1 MIKNFYKFFFYSVSR
16 FLILIDLIFRKI
28 FNRYQFLPS
37 IHEYIE
43 SRQYYEKVI
52 HNKKITFF
60 CPSPQSFGRVQSLY
74 KREPETLN
82 WINNFLPNN
91 SENIGFWDIGA
102 NIGLYSIYSAVKFK
116 NIEIISFEPSTS
128 NTRILSRNIFIN
140 NLESKISI
148 FPLALSD
155 KENIISYF
163 NETKFSESGSHSNFN
178 NDINDRGE
186 IVKENQIKNKY
197 NLFGTSIDNL
207 ILNKILTIPN
217 YIKIDVDGIE
227 HLILKGAKNLLK
239 NKNLKELS
247 IEMNP
252 TYVKSYEF
260 INNIMEE
267 NNFKKVSSLNYRLLS
282 DKNYK
287 LKPNENVNEIFKRNN
302 WNFFQTYHLFNN
314 QIF

>member
-1 MIKNFYKFFFYSVSR
+1 MKYFYKKFFFLVSR
-16 FLILIDLIFRKI
+16 FLIFIDLIFRKI

-37 IHEYIE
+37 IHEEIE
-43 SRQYYEKVI
+43 SRQYYEKII
-52 HNKKITFF
+52 HNKKIIFF
-60 CPSPQSFGRVQSLY
+60 CPSPQTFGRVQSLHI
-74 KREPETLN
+74 KEPETLN
-82 WINNFLPNN
+82 WIDSFQPNN
-91 SENIGFWDIGA
+91 SENMVFWDIGA
-102 NIGLYSIYSAVKFK
+102 NIGLYSIYAAVKFK
-116 NIEIISFEPSTS
+116 DIEIISFEPSTS
-128 NTRILSRNIFIN
+128 NTRTLSRNISIN
-140 NLESKISI
+140 NLENKISI

-163 NETKFSESGSHSNFN
+163 NETRFSEGSSISNFN
-178 NDINDRGE
+178 SDIDYRGE

-207 ILNKILTIPN
+207 ILNEILTVPN

-227 HLILKGAKNLLK
+227 HLILKGAENLLK

-252 TYVKSYEF
+252 TYVKQYEF

-267 NNFKKVSSLNYRLLS
+267 NNFKKVASLNKRLLS

-287 LKPNENVNEIFKRNN
+287 LKSNETVNEIFKRNN
-302 WNFFQTYHLFNN
+302 
-314 QIF
+314 

>member
-1 MIKNFYKFFFYSVSR
+1 MKYFYKNFFFLVSR
-16 FLILIDLIFRKI
+16 FLIFIDLIFRKI

-37 IHEYIE
+37 IHEEIE
-43 SRQYYEKVI
+43 SRQYYEKII
-52 HNKKITFF
+52 HNKKIIFF
-60 CPSPQSFGRVQSLY
+60 CPSPQTFGRVQSLHI
-74 KREPETLN
+74 KEPETLN
-82 WINNFLPNN
+82 WIDSFQPNN
-91 SENIGFWDIGA
+91 SENMVFWDIGA
-102 NIGLYSIYSAVKFK
+102 NIGLYSIYAAVKFK
-116 NIEIISFEPSTS
+116 DIKIISFEPSTS
-128 NTRILSRNIFIN
+128 NTRTLSRNISIN
-140 NLESKISI
+140 NLENKISI

-163 NETKFSESGSHSNFN
+163 NETRFSEGSSISNFN
-178 NDINDRGE
+178 SDIDYRGE

-207 ILNKILTIPN
+207 ILNEILTVPN

-227 HLILKGAKNLLK
+227 HLILKGAENLLK

-252 TYVKSYEF
+252 TYVKQYEF

-267 NNFKKVSSLNYRLLS
+267 NNFKKVASLNKRLLS

-287 LKPNENVNEIFKRNN
+287 LKSNETVNEIFKRNN
-302 WNFFQTYHLFNN
+302 
-314 QIF
+314 

>member
-1 MIKNFYKFFFYSVSR
+1 MFKYFYKKFFFLVSR
-16 FLILIDLIFRKI
+16 LLFLIDIFFIKI
-28 FNRYQFLPS
+28 LQKNKFLPS
-37 IHEYIE
+37 IHDYIE
-43 SRQYYEKVI
+43 SKQYYPKI
-52 HNKKITFF
+52 INNKKIIFF
-60 CPSPQSFGRVQSLY
+60 CPSLLSLSRVQTLY
-74 KREPETLN
+74 TGEPETLN
-82 WINNFLPNN
+82 WMDSFQPNN
-91 SENIGFWDIGA
+91 SEKIVFWDIGA
-102 NIGLYSIYSAVKFK
+102 NIGLYSIYAAVKFK
-116 NIEIISFEPSTS
+116 DIEIISFEPSTS
-128 NTRILSRNIFIN
+128 NTRTLSRNISIN

-163 NETKFSESGSHSNFN
+163 HETQFSEGIAISNFN
-178 NDINDRGE
+178 SNIDYRGE

-207 ILNKILTIPN
+207 ILNKILTVPN

-227 HLILKGAKNLLK
+227 HLILKGAENLLK

-252 TYVKSYEF
+252 TYVKQYEL

-267 NNFKKVSSLNYRLLS
+267 NNFKKIESLNSILLR

-287 LKPNENVNEIFKRNN
+287 LKSNETVNEIFKRNN
-302 WNFFQTYHLFNN
+302 
-314 QIF
+314 